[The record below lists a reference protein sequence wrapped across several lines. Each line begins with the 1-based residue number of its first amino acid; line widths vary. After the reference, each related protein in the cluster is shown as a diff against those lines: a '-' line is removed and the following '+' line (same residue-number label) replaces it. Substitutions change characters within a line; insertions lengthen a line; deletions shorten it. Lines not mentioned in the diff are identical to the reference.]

1 MYDKIVHF
9 DIYFYSKLF
18 QNITMSSIEDVILG
32 SLQDVYLFF
41 SLPNE
46 IDKFSDD
53 QVLQVS
59 QNTHI
64 ILTYL

>member
-1 MYDKIVHF
+1 
-9 DIYFYSKLF
+9 
-18 QNITMSSIEDVILG
+18 MSSIEDVILG